1 MLIRNK
7 ISIIQTCIMAI
18 SLSIMLVLVYTA
30 VSTLV
35 NDKDDTIYREKLDKI
50 ISRLSDK
57 NNVLS
62 QTGLETVDSFVQD
75 AQTAALTILS
85 KDHAGSDSKDYVF
98 IIDSAGSIVFHP
110 SLERGS
116 TKFAS
121 SEFVKTILSKKSV
134 SQITADIDGTK
145 TWFLFN
151 YFEPWQWYVGYA
163 VPVNVKYAAIN
174 KFLQLLLLISIIS
187 IVLMLG
193 ITYMSVKGMLR
204 PLNHVIW
211 TADSIGKGD
220 LTVKVGI
227 RTRDEI
233 GHVLSAISDML
244 AKLKDIVTE
253 AKSTAINVSTGSQL
267 MSSSTDQISQ
277 GASEQASN
285 VEEVSSSMEEMVA
298 NIKQN
303 ADNAIETEKIAL
315 QSADDAKES
324 GKAVIE
330 TVSAMKD
337 IALKISII
345 EEIARQTNLL
355 ALNAAIEAARAGE
368 HGKGFAV
375 VASEVRK
382 LAERSQAAAAEI
394 NELSKTSVDVA
405 DKAGHML
412 QKLVP
417 DIQKTAELVQ
427 EISSASAEQKAG
439 ADQINKS
446 IAQFDQVAQ
455 GNASAAEEMASTSV
469 ELSSQAQHL
478 LRIMEH
484 FNVSKDAGGEENKIK
499 ITNRSG
505 VQKIRLANL
514 LKDKTDNAAE
524 EKHKGVPDG
533 KKEKKTST
541 GVVLDLQDDNND
553 QKDDGD
559 FIRF

>member
-7 ISIIQTCIMAI
+7 VSIIQTCIMAI
-18 SLSIMLVLVYTA
+18 SLSIMLVLVYNA

-50 ISRLSDK
+50 INRLSDK
-57 NNVLS
+57 NNVLT

-75 AQTAALTILS
+75 AQTAALTTLS
-85 KDHAGSDSKDYVF
+85 KDYAGRDSKDYVF
-98 IIDSAGSIVFHP
+98 IIDSKGSIIFHP
-110 SLERGS
+110 TLERGS
-116 TKFAS
+116 TKFVS
-121 SEFVKTILSKKSV
+121 SEFVKTILSKEDV
-134 SQITADIDGTK
+134 SQITADIDGTE
-145 TWFLFN
+145 TWVLFD
-151 YFEPWQWYVGYA
+151 YFRPWQWHVGYA

-193 ITYMSVKGMLR
+193 ITYMSVKGMLK
-204 PLNHVIW
+204 PLEHVIR

-220 LTVKVGI
+220 LTVEIGI

-233 GHVLSAISDML
+233 GQALSAISDML
-244 AKLKDIVTE
+244 SKLRDIVRE
-253 AKSTAINVSTGSQL
+253 AKSTVMNVSTGSQL
-267 MSSSTDQISQ
+267 MSASTDEISQ

-303 ADNAIETEKIAL
+303 ADNAMETEKIAL
-315 QSADDAKES
+315 RSAEDARES
-324 GKAVIE
+324 GKAVTE
-330 TVSAMKD
+330 TVTAMKD
-337 IALKISII
+337 IAHKISII

-368 HGKGFAV
+368 HGRGFAV

-394 NELSKTSVDVA
+394 NELSITSVDIA
-405 DKAGHML
+405 EKAGSML

-439 ADQINKS
+439 ADQINRS
-446 IAQFDQVAQ
+446 TMQFDQVAQ

-478 LRIMEH
+478 LRIMEY
-484 FNVSKDAGGEENKIK
+484 FNVLTDGSKEDTVS
-499 ITNRSG
+499 ITNKG
-505 VQKIRLANL
+505 AGQKNRIAYL
-514 LKDKTDNAAE
+514 LKGKTSE
-524 EKHKGVPDG
+524 TEGEKPKDTPEG
-533 KKEKKTST
+533 KKEKKAT
-541 GVVLDLQDDNND
+541 GVVLDLHGDNNNQND
-553 QKDDGD
+553 AGD

>member
-7 ISIIQTCIMAI
+7 VSIIQTCIMAI

-30 VSTLV
+30 VSNLV

-50 ISRLSDK
+50 INRLSDK
-57 NNVLS
+57 QNVLI
-62 QTGLETVDSFVQD
+62 QTGLQSVDSFVQD
-75 AQTAALTILS
+75 AQAAALSIIS
-85 KDHAGSDSKDYVF
+85 EDYARSDSKDYVF
-98 IIDSAGSIVFHP
+98 IIDNVGSIVSHP
-110 SLERGS
+110 TLKKGD

-121 SEFVKTILSKKSV
+121 SEFVKTIISTKDA
-134 SQITADIDGTK
+134 SQVTAEIDGTK
-145 TWFLFN
+145 TWFLFD
-151 YFEPWQWYVGYA
+151 YFEPWHWYVGYA

-204 PLNHVIW
+204 PLEHVIR

-220 LTVKVGI
+220 LTVEIGI

-233 GHVLSAISDML
+233 GQALSAISEML
-244 AKLKDIVTE
+244 AKLRAIVME
-253 AKSTAINVSTGSQL
+253 AKSTIMNVSTGSQL
-267 MSSSTDQISQ
+267 MSESTDDISQ

-285 VEEVSSSMEEMVA
+285 VEEVSSSMEQMVA

-303 ADNAIETEKIAL
+303 ADNALETEKIAL
-315 QSADDAKES
+315 QSAEDAKES
-324 GKAVIE
+324 GKAVKE
-330 TVSAMKD
+330 TLVAMKD

-394 NELSKTSVDVA
+394 NDLSKSSVDIA
-405 DKAGHML
+405 DKAGSML

-439 ADQINKS
+439 ADQINMS
-446 IAQFDQVAQ
+446 ISQFDQVAQ
-455 GNASAAEEMASTSV
+455 GNASAAEEMSSTAV
-469 ELSSQAQHL
+469 ELSSQAHHLLKIMEYFNVSSDAGSKEDTVTSANKVDGQKKRIVHL
-478 LRIMEH
+478 LR
-484 FNVSKDAGGEENKIK
+484 
-499 ITNRSG
+499 
-505 VQKIRLANL
+505 
-514 LKDKTDNAAE
+514 DKTNDAE
-524 EKHKGVPDG
+524 EANPKDTPDG
-533 KKEKKTST
+533 KKEKKAK
-541 GVVLDLQDDNND
+541 GIALDLHGGNNNKNDDS
-553 QKDDGD
+553 D

>member
-7 ISIIQTCIMAI
+7 VSMIQTCIMAI

-50 ISRLSDK
+50 NNRLSDK
-57 NNVLS
+57 QNVLI

-85 KDHAGSDSKDYVF
+85 KDYTSSDSKDYVF

-110 SLERGS
+110 TLKRGD

-121 SEFVKTILSKKSV
+121 SEFVKTILSKKDA

-174 KFLQLLLLISIIS
+174 KFLRLLLLISIIS

-204 PLNHVIW
+204 PLEQVIR

-220 LTVKVGI
+220 LTVEIGI

-233 GHVLSAISDML
+233 GQALSAISDML
-244 AKLKDIVTE
+244 AKLRDIVME
-253 AKSTAINVSTGSQL
+253 AKSTVINVSTGSQL
-267 MSSSTDQISQ
+267 MSSSTDEISQ

-315 QSADDAKES
+315 QSAEDAKES
-324 GKAVIE
+324 GKAVTE
-330 TVSAMKD
+330 TLNAMKE
-337 IALKISII
+337 IAHKISII
-345 EEIARQTNLL
+345 EEIARQT
-355 ALNAAIEAARAGE
+355 
-368 HGKGFAV
+368 
-375 VASEVRK
+375 
-382 LAERSQAAAAEI
+382 AAAEI
-394 NELSKTSVDVA
+394 NKLSKTSVDIA
-405 DKAGHML
+405 EKAGSML

-439 ADQINKS
+439 ADQINRS
-446 IAQFDQVAQ
+446 TMQFDQVAQ
-455 GNASAAEEMASTSV
+455 ANASAAEEMASTSV

-478 LRIMEH
+478 LRIMEY
-484 FNVSKDAGGEENKIK
+484 FNVSTDDGREETKVTITNKDAG
-499 ITNRSG
+499 
-505 VQKIRLANL
+505 QKKRIAHL
-514 LKDKTDNAAE
+514 LKDKTKDAE
-524 EKHKGVPDG
+524 EAKHKDIPDG
-533 KKEKKTST
+533 KKEKKAT
-541 GVVLDLQDDNND
+541 GVALDLQGGNNNQNDDD
-553 QKDDGD
+553 D